1 MKKKIC
7 TSGAENGLFSK
18 VTRDRE
24 SVSGSVQT
32 EFQAASD
39 WSSLGV
45 LPSFSFFPSASKRF
59 VVESDRRVKRWGE
72 GFVCLISG
80 VASTS
85 SH

>member
-1 MKKKIC
+1 MRREKKHACLEQK
-7 TSGAENGLFSK
+7 TASFPKS
-18 VTRDRE
+18 DRE

-45 LPSFSFFPSASKRF
+45 LLFFFFSVSKRF

-80 VASTS
+80 AASMS